1 MSATD
6 DTLPAQVFLLIKRI
20 QELTGESKND
30 VLTRSLDER
39 LRRLTTPLD
48 QSERKQRILHFLET
62 SVWSSLPDAALGQ
75 RITQDQEDE
84 ILGYG
89 PEGV

>member
-1 MSATD
+1 MSSD
-6 DTLPAQVFLLIKRI
+6 ETLPARVFSLIQKI

-30 VLTRSLDER
+30 VVTRALEER
-39 LRRLTTPLD
+39 LRRLTAPLD
-48 QSERKQRILHFLET
+48 QSERKQRLLHFLET
-62 SVWSSLPDAALGQ
+62 SVWSALPDGALGR
-75 RITQDQEDE
+75 RITEGQEDE

>member
-62 SVWSSLPDAALGQ
+62 SVWSSLPDAAPGR